1 MSDFTEL
8 LTPEEIAFKKRIVPT
23 SPMQKATLEAAIR
36 TGIRYGV
43 NAGKGRYN
51 VVKTLYRLDRAGR
64 PRGMSRVEYVKRG
77 LDEVGVITIM
87 NSLR

>member
-23 SPMQKATLEAAIR
+23 SPMQRATLEAALR
-36 TGIRYGV
+36 TGVRYGV
-43 NAGKGRYN
+43 NARKGRYN
-51 VVKTLYRLDRAGR
+51 VVKTLYRIDKKGR
-64 PRGMSRVEYVKRG
+64 PHGMSRVVYVKEG
-77 LDEVGVITIM
+77 LDDVGVIATM